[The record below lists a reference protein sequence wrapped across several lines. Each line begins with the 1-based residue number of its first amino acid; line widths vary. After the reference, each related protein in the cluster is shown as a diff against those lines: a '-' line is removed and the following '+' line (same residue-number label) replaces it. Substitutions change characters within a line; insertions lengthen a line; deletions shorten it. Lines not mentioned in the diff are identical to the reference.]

1 MFLLN
6 FLAIELQCMILAE
19 KKEIEI
25 TGVVDKKKS
34 GNWSIFISHP
44 MSGGKYNNIFKN
56 GNLFIPSLGE
66 TRYNSMKKKS
76 KLFFIADLQE
86 DEKYFKHFHKFGT
99 EKEVKKVIDNYY
111 YQSILNA
118 SDISIIF
125 STAIWLWQDSAV
137 SPAHYSFINFDS
149 KYHSNFNRAVMYTNS
164 LGKFESIKITNND
177 LELIKQNFVIL
188 FPYMALIEN
197 NFNVAPTKTIDG
209 DTTFVEIDKA
219 LSTKQQSFTRALLF
233 VQKARLSGDLQNKIA
248 QHMSALQCLFAVKKD
263 ISFNLSRITAS
274 LIHKNEKEKDVI
286 IEDIELAYGIRSEE
300 THGFSEKDV
309 SKIRKISKAIDSYSR
324 RVIKKVFIDYAHL
337 NYILDSE
344 EKEVRESLKALAIE
358 SFKEDYLKRENNLA
372 QRRFNGIKKNLK
384 NVENLNE
391 LEQIKKLI
399 SDIEKDFT

>member
-1 MFLLN
+1 
-6 FLAIELQCMILAE
+6 MILAE

-188 FPYMALIEN
+188 FLIW
-197 NFNVAPTKTIDG
+197 
-209 DTTFVEIDKA
+209 
-219 LSTKQQSFTRALLF
+219 R
-233 VQKARLSGDLQNKIA
+233 
-248 QHMSALQCLFAVKKD
+248 
-263 ISFNLSRITAS
+263 
-274 LIHKNEKEKDVI
+274 
-286 IEDIELAYGIRSEE
+286 
-300 THGFSEKDV
+300 
-309 SKIRKISKAIDSYSR
+309 
-324 RVIKKVFIDYAHL
+324 
-337 NYILDSE
+337 
-344 EKEVRESLKALAIE
+344 
-358 SFKEDYLKRENNLA
+358 
-372 QRRFNGIKKNLK
+372 
-384 NVENLNE
+384 
-391 LEQIKKLI
+391 
-399 SDIEKDFT
+399 